1 MYQFVNVPQPTTAGV
16 GTGTPKDPNVTIMRA
31 QDIAVFP
38 PTDSKGVLLAGNFVM
53 KSGKTAVQ
61 VYMTGVNQDATY
73 ETDGE
78 VDEEGVM
85 QKFVA
90 THPGDELEAHEFF
103 QNNLGKDLIIIYGTC
118 SDTRTRVYGTK
129 CSPMRLKAAFQS
141 NKDKTGFTFT
151 FDQIQKT
158 RFVPGFYAGSLP
170 VVAPIATDESVVLAA
185 ANAVQQYKLNALETT
200 AAVSITST
208 DLPHGTLVTFI
219 GSGGGDPATLSSGD
233 LTGATAILKDNAQ
246 WVALD
251 GATITF
257 EVFDADA
264 TVYLI
269 EKSRT

>member
-1 MYQFVNVPQPTTAGV
+1 MYIFQNVQQPSTAGV

-31 QDIAVFP
+31 QDIAIW
-38 PTDSKGVLLAGNFVM
+38 PTTNSKGVLIAGDFVM
-53 KSGKTAVQ
+53 KSSKTAIQ

-158 RFVPGFYAGSLP
+158 RFVPGFYEGNIP
-170 VVAPIATDESVVLAA
+170 VAAPTATDVTVVLAA
-185 ANAVQQYKLNALETT
+185 ANATQQYKVEALEVT
-200 AAVSITST
+200 AAIAITSS
-208 DLPHGTLVTFI
+208 DLTHGTLVTLI
-219 GSGGGDPATLSSGD
+219 GSGGSDPATLNSGAI
-233 LTGATAILKDNAQ
+233 TAATAILKDDAE

-251 GATITF
+251 GATITL
-257 EVFDADA
+257 EVFDADS
-264 TVYLI
+264 TIYLI
-269 EKSRT
+269 ERSRS